1 MRHKRKIYN
10 SRNSKDLIVSRE
22 AHGAVSIYNSRNS
35 KDLIVP
41 FACKV
46 NQRYLKSTLC
56 NLFSFIKI
64 PPFQTSIKRAR
75 RQRIKKQQF
84 NKFDLPIYRLR
95 FATST

>member
-1 MRHKRKIYN
+1 MQTYCR
-10 SRNSKDLIVSRE
+10 L
-22 AHGAVSIYNSRNS
+22 IYNSRNS

-84 NKFDLPIYRLR
+84 NKFDFPIYRLK